1 MTLTL
6 LDIYN
11 NVTGQSWSVFDTDI
25 ESQEEFDSGVLTSI
39 QKALNVLWH
48 SHNFSFRLRRKEIRI
63 MEGKNIYQKPA
74 GMIKKDGVK
83 LSDGEKIITLKEIK
97 EPKETVLNPQQPTGF
112 YVISDK
118 IVLNKAPDKNYTLII
133 NYYTSKLGV
142 DNNNIGIYNLKNFND
157 RLDIP
162 EQFED
167 LFLRAL
173 STKSMINA
181 IASNISRNFQPFIS
195 EFIENYR
202 TLLHQTEGVEHDK
215 TIEI

>member
-25 ESQEEFDSGVLTSI
+25 ESQEEFDTGVLTSI
-39 QKALNVLWH
+39 QKALNVLWN
-48 SHNFSFRLRRKEIRI
+48 SHNFSFRLKRKEIRI
-63 MEGKNIYQKPA
+63 FEGKKVYQKPP
-74 GMIKKDGVK
+74 GLIKKDGIK
-83 LSDGEKIITLKEIK
+83 LSDGENIITLKEVQ
-97 EPKETVLNPQQPTGF
+97 EPKYESLTPQKPDGF
-112 YVISDK
+112 YILSDK
-118 IVLNKAPDKNYTLII
+118 IILNKMPDKNYIMHI
-133 NYYTSKLGV
+133 NYYTSKLGI
-142 DNNNIGIYNLKNFND
+142 DKDNIGIYNLKNFDD

-173 STKSMINA
+173 STKSMINT
-181 IASNISRNFQPFIS
+181 IASNISRNFQPYIS

-202 TLLHQTEGVEHDK
+202 TLIHQLEGVEHDK

>member
-11 NVTGQSWSVFDTDI
+11 NVTGQSWSVFDTDL
-25 ESQEEFDSGVLTSI
+25 ESQDEFDKGVLTSI

-48 SHNFSFRLRRKEIRI
+48 SYNFSFRLKRKEIKVF
-63 MEGKNIYQKPA
+63 EGKNIYIKPT
-74 GMIKKDGVK
+74 GMIKKNGVK
-83 LSDGEKIITLKEIK
+83 LFDEKIITTLKEIN
-97 EPKETVLNPQQPTGF
+97 EPEEFILAPEKPKGF

-118 IVLNKAPDKNYTLII
+118 IILDKIPDKNYKLLI
-133 NYYTSKLGV
+133 NYYTSKLGI
-142 DNNNIGIYNLKNFND
+142 NNQNEGIYNLKNYDD

-162 EQFED
+162 VQFED

-173 STKSMINA
+173 ATKSMVNA
-181 IASNISRNFQPFIS
+181 IASNLSRNFQPFVS

-202 TLLHQTEGVEHDK
+202 TLIKQSSGVEHDK

>member
-25 ESQEEFDSGVLTSI
+25 ESQDEFDSGVLTSI

-48 SHNFSFRLRRKEIRI
+48 SYNFSFRLKRKEIRVTK
-63 MEGKNIYQKPA
+63 GKNIYVKPT
-74 GMIKKDGVK
+74 GMIRKNGVK
-83 LSDGEKIITLKEIK
+83 LVDETKITTLKEIQ
-97 EPKETVLNPQQPTGF
+97 EPSQYDLTLKKPTGF
-112 YVISDK
+112 YVLSDK
-118 IVLNKAPDKNYTLII
+118 LILDKIPDKNYTLLIH
-133 NYYTSKLGV
+133 YYSSKLGI
-142 DNNNIGIYNLKNFND
+142 NNQNEGVYNLKNYDD

-181 IASNISRNFQPFIS
+181 IASNTSRNFQPFIN

-202 TLLHQTEGVEHDK
+202 TLIIQSSGVEKDK
-215 TIEI
+215 NIEI

>member
-11 NVTGQSWSVFDTDI
+11 NVTGQSWSVFDTDV
-25 ESQEEFDSGVLTSI
+25 ESQDEFDKGVLTSI

-48 SHNFSFRLRRKEIRI
+48 SYNFSFRLKRKEIKI
-63 MEGKNIYQKPA
+63 FEGKNIYTKPA
-74 GMIKKDGVK
+74 GMIKKDGIK
-83 LSDGEKIITLKEIK
+83 LYENEKITTLTEIE
-97 EPKETVLNPQQPTGF
+97 EPKEFLLIPQKPQGF

-118 IVLNKAPDKNYTLII
+118 IILDKIPDKNYKLVID
-133 NYYTSKLGV
+133 YYTSKLGI
-142 DNNNIGIYNLKNFND
+142 NNQNEGIYNLKNYDD

-162 EQFED
+162 PQFED
-167 LFLRAL
+167 LFLRVLA
-173 STKSMINA
+173 TKSMVNA
-181 IASNISRNFQPFIS
+181 IASTQSRNYQPFVN

-202 TLLHQTEGVEHDK
+202 TLLRQSSGVEHDK

>member
-25 ESQEEFDSGVLTSI
+25 ETQEEFDSGVLTSI

-48 SHNFSFRLRRKEIRI
+48 SHNFSFRLKRKEIRI
-63 MEGKNIYQKPA
+63 NKGKNVYVKPA
-74 GMIKKDGVK
+74 GMIKKNGVK
-83 LSDGEKIITLKEIK
+83 LIDEDKITTLKEIQ
-97 EPKETVLNPQQPTGF
+97 EPTESSLTLKKPEGF
-112 YVISDK
+112 YILSDK
-118 IVLNKAPDKNYTLII
+118 IILDKVPDKNYTITI
-133 NYYTSKLGV
+133 DYYTSKLGI
-142 DNNNIGIYNLKNFND
+142 NNENVGIYNLKNLDD

-173 STKSMINA
+173 STKSMVNS
-181 IASNISRNFQPFIS
+181 IASVTSRNFQPFIN
-195 EFIENYR
+195 EFVENYR
-202 TLLHQTEGVEHDK
+202 TLILQTAGVEHDK
-215 TIEI
+215 NIEI